1 MTRRPVIVVC
11 PKTGRA
17 QSAAIIDS
25 LRARV
30 RELEAKENA
39 NV

>member
-11 PKTGRA
+11 PKTGLA

-30 RELEAKENA
+30 MELETKETA

>member
-11 PKTGRA
+11 PKTGLA

-39 NV
+39 NA

>member
-1 MTRRPVIVVC
+1 MTRRPIIVVC
-11 PKTGRA
+11 TETVLA

-30 RELEAKENA
+30 RELESTR
-39 NV
+39 VTP

>member
-11 PKTGRA
+11 PKTGLA

-25 LRARV
+25 IRARV

-39 NV
+39 NA